1 MMVRVCLSF
10 GVGLRHQALCT
21 AEFCVSK
28 LDRVGSPPPRAVTSL
43 REQVPRAT
51 PFVVAVNCVVLSV
64 RVSYCVVFCLCGVR
78 LSPPVNPVAGWSRR
92 LPFPSQ
98 RQSLSHPPLSPS
110 TMRRVA
116 AAALCALAL
125 LAGGVDARRH
135 GAGMQA
141 GVGEVVLPS
150 AAPAVVEASTAV
162 VAQESKA
169 LLFQAAAVP
178 QGEVADV
185 KSPNGWVCPTSM
197 HASRCGGRVPWKS
210 ARWATRAT

>member
-1 MMVRVCLSF
+1 M
-10 GVGLRHQALCT
+10 GIALCSL
-21 AEFCVSK
+21 CVFSIVMF
-28 LDRVGSPPPRAVTSL
+28 LSL
-43 REQVPRAT
+43 R
-51 PFVVAVNCVVLSV
+51 C
-64 RVSYCVVFCLCGVR
+64 
-78 LSPPVNPVAGWSRR
+78 LSPPVNRRGWWVNPPPALSAPVT
-92 LPFPSQ
+92 LP
-98 RQSLSHPPLSPS
+98 SLSLLSS
-110 TMRRVA
+110 TTMRRVA

-185 KSPNGWVCPTSM
+185 LSPNGWVRLTSR
-197 HASRCGGRVPWKS
+197 HTRSPWGGRVPWKS
-210 ARWATRAT
+210 AWLAWTTRAT